1 MNKTYSILATLFFI
15 FTYYYSQPTV
25 AQTITDVSK
34 ISPSIYERK
43 VLYDC
48 NGDGKLE
55 YLSQPTSSSNW
66 RWNDKDGKIVKEIPN
81 TSAYVLNEN
90 DILLVDDLNNDEIPD
105 VLLKGRVLALST
117 GDEYTFID
125 NLTKGSAADGHA
137 LYNIFAM
144 DINHD
149 GRKDIVGFFSGKD
162 AQGYTITY
170 TPITLLQQP
179 DGKFLYA
186 PFKLSESTSNGSES
200 TSYFT
205 ELINTPTVGEA
216 SSFGNGMFIG
226 IGGEETSLITDYMA
240 SAQSVQFVDV
250 NNDGF
255 LDIIDTQKGFSM
267 LSFSNG
273 NYYPASFTGL
283 LDVMDLNEDGVL
295 DIVTF
300 DNKQN
305 QVLVD
310 MSQSDGSYQET
321 KLLENGNISAVY
333 CRDLDA
339 DGLPDILALVPTSST
354 SFLVFFKNQG
364 NGSFK
369 KHERSLPYKG
379 YYYFSEP
386 YDLKNTGTPV
396 LLFTNTVGDSNQIGI
411 VSWDKDFNVKEEACM
426 SGTTQLYIGIN
437 KTTNRPAFSECVDY
451 DGDSRLDIPSILY
464 NRSACLVSVAT
475 HNNTAPSKVGKP
487 FCILDKATGKLR
499 INWDAATDNEQSSCD
514 LIYEVRV
521 GTSPTASNV
530 ALHNVEKSQWCVIN
544 MGQQQVGNYYVSV
557 RAIDPNGMKGVWS
570 DCTVVNHTNPIAD
583 FIISKKV
590 MGSDNAYEYEKIG
603 YKKDYYTTDVIV
615 ATSLYGSNVT
625 FTASPDGTIL
635 STNNGVAQ
643 ITFNDMGTKTIS
655 MTASNGAIVQ
665 KQIEVKPF
673 KVQELKNAGD
683 KDAIRSYADLNANGK
698 SELFY
703 GNIKQWVNNQYES
716 IETLFNSDLNLGKP
730 AFLTD
735 KTRNGYPDICKDV
748 WKNGIE
754 YNWLLNNGDLDFE
767 VSDEEIKDTQGNVIN
782 RNSISQAIDI
792 NNDGMVDY
800 FYGGTLYINQ
810 GNGIYEKKSYKLGG
824 EILLTDYDQ
833 DGLLDMLE
841 IRTVTFKQYTP
852 VEPVGLEERFCNVY
866 HNDGDGNFSLVTKDL
881 ILTKINT
888 SVTSTD
894 HYSHHF
900 LLQDVNGDGLDDIVT
915 YVTYWTGHV
924 KVRTMTHEV
933 VGNVKAFLGSKEDP
947 YKDEMILPG
956 IPLNHD
962 LNNDNKTDFYTYK
975 ASNAGHYADSL
986 LISQGDQYVKVPT
999 DVLFYARNEVIS
1011 IQDVNNDNRP
1021 DFITSSRDV
1030 YPYSLLSNYTNTA
1043 PTKPTNVVVS
1053 QTNKEIIVNWDAATD
1068 AETSSSQLRYN
1079 LSVKE
1084 KGAEGNG
1091 AYIIS
1096 PMNATK
1102 DEAKVMDYG
1111 IKHLRSATRYPIP
1124 INSFEAGK
1132 TYEFCVQAVDPW
1144 MMHSPFSQK
1153 VEFTV
1158 SKTNLISLPEMGGVG
1173 TPIVYKLNNV
1183 EGKTPTVTAPGA
1195 IMTDG
1200 TLRWNTPGIKTVT
1213 AKVGTVSTT
1222 QQIKILDKPDL
1233 NVSIPEKVMAGAKVT
1248 VKLPEEFRIN
1258 ADKVKLSSNEN
1269 KKIIL
1274 QGDSIAII
1282 TMPTIAG
1289 IYPVAV
1295 EYQDTIFGLVKE
1307 TKNISVIDARPSIVS
1322 IGNDNGKN
1330 KLKWDTSVLDASFVN
1345 KVRIYRETNLEDS
1358 YEMIAEVT
1366 ANGGQYTDASSHPD
1380 VQSYN
1385 YRMSYLTKDGI
1396 EGLPSPIHNTVF
1408 LMANKGAGYDINL
1421 HWTPYEGAEVEKY
1434 TILMGTSAENLA
1446 PIATVTGERKS
1457 YLVNRTNNSKVFFAL
1472 QYTLASNESSS
1483 YSNTISSNDADEVI
1497 KAQSLNIRCAED
1509 EVVLNED
1516 QMKVHLQAVVTPMS
1530 AHLADVA
1537 WRISSGEELATIDA
1551 HGVLSL
1557 KENENGGVVTVEAST
1572 IDGSNI
1578 KTTFEVDAAAYQW
1591 IPSVFADADV
1601 RVTAI
1606 QLGENK
1612 KLLIK
1617 DMPMLDM
1624 RNVANTFVVHSFN
1637 AHTTGPVKDIRIK
1650 YRVYEVGKPMNS
1662 WNELGLVE
1670 NGIGDWVSTS
1680 VDFHDA
1686 MLRMTEGQD
1695 QVLEFYYVGTS
1706 KTGDTF
1712 FYNNGGENYHF
1723 MFNCVKPKPENMVKN
1738 TTAVFGYSHVTF
1750 LINGNERSFDYEED
1764 GNPNEIV
1771 DLGAIQS
1778 FVLDSYWNAWNSTGS
1793 NNLRYKIEEEGSGG
1807 KWRTIASENNS
1818 RFVRIGDEDYLKS
1831 YKENIGLDLLEGLET
1846 GKKYRLE
1853 ISGESSVYNEYY
1865 YNDYYEYTS
1874 SRSNVKYCPFYTW
1887 KNGESSVFTFTIK
1900 DSSAITPGD
1909 ANGDGGVNVFD
1920 VTTTVN
1926 HILGSENEG
1935 FDEDAADVNGDG
1947 TVNVFDVTKMVNII
1961 LGVDDAGAKMRKV
1974 EGLSGTDKLYLE
1986 DFEIEPG
1993 EEKEVNILLDN
2004 PNAEY
2009 RDLQFDL
2016 YLPEGISV
2024 VQDEDEEF
2032 LVDTGSRCT
2041 KKHTIG
2047 FSYTDGHYV
2056 CMLYSTAKNP
2066 LTGNS
2071 GDILTITLKADE
2083 GVTSG
2088 VKTGSFLNVSLS
2100 KTDATGPTYD
2110 EFTFGITVK
2119 GDANAISDIN
2129 ADDATYQ
2136 IITPD
2141 GKQVDALQQGVNIIR
2156 YPNGAAKKVFVK

>member
-1 MNKTYSILATLFFI
+1 MNKTYCILATLFFI
-15 FTYYYSQPTV
+15 FTYYSSQPAS

-34 ISPSIYERK
+34 ISPTIYERK

-55 YLSQPTSSSNW
+55 YLSQSTSSSNW
-66 RWNDKDGKIVKEIPN
+66 RWNDKDGKSVKEIPG
-81 TSAYVLNEN
+81 TSAHALSEGA
-90 DILLVDDLNNDEIPD
+90 ILLVEDINSDEIPD
-105 VLLKGRVLALST
+105 LLLTDRTLALSNSDRYDFI
-117 GDEYTFID
+117 GDF
-125 NLTKGSAADGHA
+125 TKGSIAEGQA
-137 LYNIFAM
+137 LYNVCVF

-149 GRKDIVGFFSGKD
+149 GKKDIWGLISGKD
-162 AQGYTITY
+162 AHGYTIEY
-170 TPITLLQQP
+170 TPVGFLQQEA
-179 DGKFLYA
+179 GTFLHSPIA
-186 PFKLSESTSNGSES
+186 LSEVPSNAL
-200 TSYFT
+200 SY
-205 ELINTPTVGEA
+205 A
-216 SSFGNGMFIG
+216 SSAAFTQRLSIPLPGAGGGMSVVQAPIRQDFEDEDFSSN
-226 IGGEETSLITDYMA
+226 EEQDSKSKALRHAVAKTQSMTSMHDNIRLIDM
-240 SAQSVQFVDV
+240 
-250 NNDGF
+250 NNDGY
-255 LDIIDTQKGFSM
+255 LDIINTIGGPSM
-267 LSFSNG
+267 LSLSNG

-295 DIVTF
+295 DVVTF

-305 QVLVD
+305 QVMVN

-321 KLLENGNISAVY
+321 QLLENGNISAVY
-333 CRDLDA
+333 CLDLDA
-339 DGLPDILALVPTSST
+339 DGMPDILALVPTSSA

-364 NGSFK
+364 NGTFK
-369 KHERSLPYKG
+369 KYERSLPYKG

-426 SGTTQLYIGIN
+426 SGTTQLYIGIDN
-437 KTTNRPAFSECVDY
+437 TTRRPAFSQCIDY
-451 DGDSRLDIPSILY
+451 DGDSKLEIPSKLY
-464 NRSACLVSVAT
+464 SRSACIASIAT
-475 HNNTAPSKVGKP
+475 QNNTAPSKVGKP
-487 FCILDKATGKLR
+487 VCVLDKATGKMR
-499 INWDAATDNEQSSCD
+499 IDWNAATDKEQSSCD
-514 LIYEVRV
+514 LTYEVRI
-521 GTSPTASNV
+521 GTNTTKSDV
-530 ALHNVEKSQWCVIN
+530 ALHNVDKSRWCIIN
-544 MGQQQVGNYYVSV
+544 MGQQSTGSYYVSV
-557 RAIDPNGMKGVWS
+557 RAIDPNGMKGKWS
-570 DCTVVNHTNPIAD
+570 DCTVVNHTTLSAD
-583 FIISKKV
+583 FIVSKKV
-590 MGSDNAYEYEKIG
+590 VESDNDYEYEKIG
-603 YKKDYYTTDVIV
+603 YKKNYYITDVV
-615 ATSLYGSNVT
+615 VVTSLSGSNVT

-655 MTASNGAIVQ
+655 MTTANGTIVQ

-673 KVQELKNAGD
+673 KIQELKNAGD
-683 KDAIRSYADLNANGK
+683 KYSSDFRFYADLNANGQ
-698 SELFY
+698 SEYLY

-735 KTRNGYPDICKDV
+735 KTRNGYPDICKGV
-748 WKNGIE
+748 RKNGIE
-754 YNWLLNNGDLDFE
+754 YNWLLNNGDIDFE
-767 VSDEEIKDTQGNVIN
+767 VSNEEIKDLQGNT
-782 RNSISQAIDI
+782 ISPTAYTVDI
-792 NNDGMVDY
+792 NNDGLIDPVE
-800 FYGGTLYINQ
+800 T
-810 GNGIYEKKSYKLGG
+810 K
-824 EILLTDYDQ
+824 LLTDYDQ

-841 IRTVTFKQYTP
+841 IRTVTFKQYNAI
-852 VEPVGLEERFCNVY
+852 EPVGLEERFCNVY
-866 HNDGDGNFSLVTKDL
+866 HNDGDGNYSLVTKDL
-881 ILTKINT
+881 FLTKINT
-888 SVTSTD
+888 SRTSTD

-924 KVRTMTHEV
+924 NVGTSTHEV
-933 VGNVKAFLGSKEDP
+933 VGSIKAFLGSKEDP

-956 IPLNHD
+956 IPLNYD

-975 ASNAGHYADSL
+975 ASDGGHYADSL

-999 DVLFYARNEVIS
+999 DVLFYTRNEVTP
-1011 IQDVNNDNRP
+1011 IQDVNNDDRP
-1021 DFITSSRDV
+1021 DFITSGRDV

-1043 PTKPTNVVVS
+1043 PTKPTHVVVS

-1091 AYIIS
+1091 AYVIS

-1111 IKHLRSATRYPIP
+1111 INHLRRATRYPIP
-1124 INSFEAGK
+1124 ISSFEAGK

-1158 SKTNLISLPEMGGVG
+1158 SKTNLISLPEVGGVG
-1173 TPIVYKLNNV
+1173 TPIAYILNNV
-1183 EGKTPTVTAPGA
+1183 DGKTPTVTAPGA

-1200 TLRWNTPGIKTVT
+1200 TLTWNTPGIKTVT
-1213 AKVGTVSTT
+1213 AKDGTVSTT
-1222 QQIKILDKPDL
+1222 QQIKILDKPNL

-1258 ADKVKLSSNEN
+1258 ADKVKLSSDEN
-1269 KKIIL
+1269 MKIIL
-1274 QGDSIAII
+1274 QGDSAAII

-1289 IYPVAV
+1289 TYPIAV

-1345 KVRIYRETNLEDS
+1345 KVRIYRETNLDDS

-1396 EGLPSPIHNTVF
+1396 EGLPCPIHNTVF
-1408 LMANKGAGYDINL
+1408 LMANKGAGYDVNL
-1421 HWTPYEGAEVEKY
+1421 HWTPYEGAKVEKY

-1457 YLVNRTNNSKVFFAL
+1457 YLVNRTNNSKVFFAI
-1472 QYTLASNESSS
+1472 QYTWASNGSSS

-1537 WRISSGEELATIDA
+1537 WRISDGEELATIDT

-1578 KTTFEVDAAAYQW
+1578 KATIEVDAAAYQW

-1601 RVTAI
+1601 RVTAV
-1606 QLGENK
+1606 QLDENK
-1612 KLLIK
+1612 KLFVK

-1637 AHTTGPVKDIRIK
+1637 AHTTGPVKDIRVK
-1650 YRVYEVGKPMNS
+1650 YRVYEMGKPMNS

-1670 NGIGDWVSTS
+1670 NGDGNWVSTS

-1695 QVLEFYYVGTS
+1695 QVLEFYYEGTS
-1706 KTGDTF
+1706 KTGDSF

-1738 TTAVFGYSHVTF
+1738 TTTVFGYSHVTF

-1778 FVLDSYWNAWNSTGS
+1778 FVLDSYWNAWNSNGAER
-1793 NNLRYKIEEEGSGG
+1793 LRYKIEEEGSGG
-1807 KWRTIASENNS
+1807 KWETIAAEGS
-1818 RFVRIGDEDYLKS
+1818 RNV
-1831 YKENIGLDLLEGLET
+1831 NIGNQYYRQYYKKDIALNLLEGLET

-1865 YNDYYEYTS
+1865 YNDYYRDTKS
-1874 SRSNVKYCPFYTW
+1874 DNDKQYCPFYTW
-1887 KNGESSVFTFTIK
+1887 KNGESSVFTFIIK
-1900 DSSAITPGD
+1900 DSSTIAPGD
-1909 ANGDGGVNVFD
+1909 ANGDGSVNVFD
-1920 VTTTVN
+1920 VTATVN
-1926 HILGSENEG
+1926 YILGSFSTG
-1935 FDEDAADVNGDG
+1935 FDSEAADANGDG

-1961 LGVDDAGAKMRKV
+1961 LGVDNAGAKMRKV

-1993 EEKEVNILLDN
+1993 EEKEVEILLNN
-2004 PNAEY
+2004 PDAEY

-2016 YLPEGISV
+2016 YLPEGITV
-2024 VQDEDEEF
+2024 VQDEDDEF

-2041 KKHTIG
+2041 KKHSVG

-2071 GDILTITLKADE
+2071 GDILTITLKANE
-2083 GVTSG
+2083 GVTPG
-2088 VKTGSFLNVSLS
+2088 AKTGSFRNVSLS

-2110 EFTFGITVK
+2110 EFSFGFTVK
-2119 GDANAISDIN
+2119 GDADDIEDVIAN
-2129 ADDATYQ
+2129 SGTYQ
-2136 IITPD
+2136 IYTVD
-2141 GKQVDALQQGVNIIR
+2141 GTQFNTLQKGVNILR
-2156 YPNGAAKKVFVK
+2156 YPNGTNKKVFVK

>member
-66 RWNDKDGKIVKEIPN
+66 RWNDKDGKSVREIPG
-81 TSAYVLNEN
+81 TSAHALNESV
-90 DILLVDDLNNDEIPD
+90 ILLVEDINNDEIPD
-105 VLLKGRVLALST
+105 LILTDRTLALSNSGRYNFI
-117 GDEYTFID
+117 GDFTQ
-125 NLTKGSAADGHA
+125 GSIAEGQA
-137 LYNIFAM
+137 LYNVCVF

-149 GRKDIVGFFSGKD
+149 GKKDIWGQISGKD
-162 AQGYTITY
+162 AHGYTIEYFPVGFLQQEVGTFLY
-170 TPITLLQQP
+170 SPITLSDISSNTLP
-179 DGKFLYA
+179 YASSVAFTKLLYIPMVSEPGGMSIVPA
-186 PFKLSESTSNGSES
+186 PTRQDLGDENFSFNNEEKISESKVLRRAVAKTQSMTSMHDNIR
-200 TSYFT
+200 
-205 ELINTPTVGEA
+205 LID
-216 SSFGNGMFIG
+216 M
-226 IGGEETSLITDYMA
+226 
-240 SAQSVQFVDV
+240 
-250 NNDGF
+250 NNDGY
-255 LDIIDTQKGFSM
+255 LDIINTIGGPSMFS
-267 LSFSNG
+267 LPNG

-295 DIVTF
+295 DVVTF
-300 DNKQN
+300 DSKQN

-310 MSQSDGSYQET
+310 MSQNDGSYQGT

-339 DGLPDILALVPTSST
+339 DGLADILALAPTSSA
-354 SFLVFFKNQG
+354 SFLVFFKNCG
-364 NGSFK
+364 NGTFK
-369 KHERSLPYKG
+369 KYERSLPYKG
-379 YYYFSEP
+379 YYYFSAP
-386 YDLKNTGTPV
+386 YDLMNTGTPV

-426 SGTTQLYIGIN
+426 PESTQLYIGIDN
-437 KTTNRPAFSECVDY
+437 TTRRPAFSKCIDY
-451 DGDSRLDIPSILY
+451 DGNSKLEIPSKLY
-464 NRSACLVSVAT
+464 SRSACIASIAT
-475 HNNTAPSKVGKP
+475 QNNTAPSKVGKP
-487 FCILDKATGKLR
+487 ICVLDKATGKMR
-499 INWDAATDNEQSSCD
+499 INWNTTTDKEHSSCD
-514 LIYEVRV
+514 LTYEVRI
-521 GTSPTASNV
+521 GTNATKSDV
-530 ALHNVEKSQWCVIN
+530 ALHNVDKSRWCFIN
-544 MGQQQVGNYYVSV
+544 MGQQSTGSYYVSV
-557 RAIDPNGMKGVWS
+557 RAIDPNGMKGEWS
-570 DCTVVNHTNPIAD
+570 DCTVVSHTNPLAD

-590 MGSDNAYEYEKIG
+590 VESDNDYEYEKIG

-615 ATSLYGSNVT
+615 ATSLCGSNVT
-625 FTASPDGTIL
+625 FTASPDGIVL

-655 MTASNGAIVQ
+655 MTTANGTTVQ
-665 KQIEVKPF
+665 KKVEVKPF

-735 KTRNGYPDICKDV
+735 KTRNGYPDICKGV

-824 EILLTDYDQ
+824 EVLLTDYDQ

-841 IRTVTFKQYTP
+841 IRTVTFKQYTS

-881 ILTKINT
+881 FLTKIET
-888 SVTSTD
+888 SSIVQD
-894 HYSHHF
+894 HYSHHY

-915 YVTYWTGHV
+915 YVTYWTGHAR
-924 KVRTMTHEV
+924 VRMMTHEV
-933 VGNVKAFLGSKEDP
+933 VGSVKAFLGSKKDP

-956 IPLNHD
+956 IPLNYD

-975 ASNAGHYADSL
+975 ASNGGYYADSL

-1021 DFITSSRDV
+1021 DFVTSNRDV

-1043 PTKPTNVVVS
+1043 PTKPTHIAVS

-1091 AYIIS
+1091 AYVIS

-1111 IKHLRSATRYPIP
+1111 INHLRRATRYPIP
-1124 INSFEAGK
+1124 ISSFEAGK

-1144 MMHSPFSQK
+1144 MMHSPFSHK

-1158 SKTNLISLPEMGGVG
+1158 SKTNLISLPEVGGVG
-1173 TPIVYKLNNV
+1173 LPIAYTLQKVNGNI
-1183 EGKTPTVTAPGA
+1183 PTVTAPDA
-1195 IMTDG
+1195 IMADG
-1200 TLRWNTPGIKTVT
+1200 TLTWSTPGIKTVT
-1213 AKVGTVSTT
+1213 AKVGTVTT
-1222 QQIKILDKPDL
+1222 KQQIKIIDKPNL
-1233 NVSIPEKVMAGAKVT
+1233 NISIPEKMMVGARIT
-1248 VKLPEEFRIN
+1248 VKLPEVFRTN
-1258 ADKVKLSSNEN
+1258 ADKVKLNSNKNME
-1269 KKIIL
+1269 IIV
-1274 QGDSIAII
+1274 QGDSVAII

-1289 IYPVAV
+1289 TYPIDI
-1295 EYQDTIFGLVKE
+1295 EYKDSIFGIVKE
-1307 TKNISVIDARPSIVS
+1307 TKIVS
-1322 IGNDNGKN
+1322 AIDTRPTIVSVGNDNGKN
-1330 KLKWDTSVLDASFVN
+1330 KLTWNTNVMDASLIS
-1345 KVRIYRETNLEDS
+1345 KVRIYRETNLVNS
-1358 YEMIAEVT
+1358 YEMIAEVPV
-1366 ANGGQYTDASSHPD
+1366 NSGQYTDVSSHPD
-1380 VQSYN
+1380 MQSYN
-1385 YRMSYLTKDGI
+1385 YRMTYVTIDDI
-1396 EGLPSPIHNTVF
+1396 EGLPSPTHSTVF
-1408 LMANKGAGYDINL
+1408 LMANNGDGYALNL
-1421 HWTPYEGAEVEKY
+1421 HWKPYEGAEVEKY
-1434 TILMGTSAENLA
+1434 TILMGTSFENLA
-1446 PIATVTGERKS
+1446 PIATVSGNRKS
-1457 YLVNRTNNSKVFFAL
+1457 YLVNRTSNDKVFFAL
-1472 QYTLASNESSS
+1472 QYTLANNESSS
-1483 YSNTISSNDADEVI
+1483 FSNTISSNDANEVI

-1516 QMKVHLQAVVTPMS
+1516 QMQVHLQAVVTPMS
-1530 AHLADVA
+1530 AHMADVA
-1537 WRISSGEELATIDA
+1537 WRISDGEELATIDA

-1578 KTTFEVDAAAYQW
+1578 KATFEVDAAAYQW

-1637 AHTTGPVKDIRIK
+1637 AHTTGPVKDIRVK
-1650 YRVYEVGKPMNS
+1650 YRVYEVGEPMNS

-1670 NGIGDWVSTS
+1670 DGDGNWVSTS
-1680 VDFHDA
+1680 MDFHDA

-1695 QVLEFYYVGTS
+1695 QVLEFYYEGTS

-1738 TTAVFGYSHVTF
+1738 TTTVFGYSHVTF

-1778 FVLDSYWNAWNSTGS
+1778 FVLDSYWNAWNSKGS

-1807 KWRTIASENNS
+1807 KWRTIASEKNS
-1818 RFVRIGDEDYLKS
+1818 RFVRISDEDYLKS
-1831 YKENIGLDLLEGLET
+1831 YKENIGLNLLEGLET

-1865 YNDYYEYTS
+1865 YNDYYRDTKS
-1874 SRSNVKYCPFYTW
+1874 DNDKQYCPFYTW

-1900 DSSAITPGD
+1900 DPSAIIPGD
-1909 ANGDGGVNVFD
+1909 VTGNGSVNVQD
-1920 VTTTVN
+1920 ATIVVN
-1926 HILGSENEG
+1926 YILGT
-1935 FDEDAADVNGDG
+1935 DVNDEYDYSVADMNNDG
-1947 TVNVFDVTKMVNII
+1947 EIDVFDVTKMIAVI
-1961 LGVDDAGAKMRKV
+1961 LSEESSAKMRKT
-1974 EGLSGTDKLYLE
+1974 EGVQEPAITEQLTIENAANGIILKVDQANRFTSFQMDVVAPDGISLTEVHLSQNETDHIVRYAKIGENQYRVMALSMNSTPLQAYSDRLLELGMNEGNDVQIDNILFVTPQGEAVPFSILSDNITTDIKTVGISEAEDIYDLSGRK
-1986 DFEIEPG
+1986 IN
-1993 EEKEVNILLDN
+1993 VN
-2004 PNAEY
+2004 
-2009 RDLQFDL
+2009 RTQ
-2016 YLPEGISV
+2016 LP
-2024 VQDEDEEF
+2024 
-2032 LVDTGSRCT
+2032 
-2041 KKHTIG
+2041 K
-2047 FSYTDGHYV
+2047 
-2056 CMLYSTAKNP
+2056 
-2066 LTGNS
+2066 
-2071 GDILTITLKADE
+2071 
-2083 GVTSG
+2083 GV
-2088 VKTGSFLNVSLS
+2088 
-2100 KTDATGPTYD
+2100 Y
-2110 EFTFGITVK
+2110 I
-2119 GDANAISDIN
+2119 IN
-2129 ADDATYQ
+2129 
-2136 IITPD
+2136 
-2141 GKQVDALQQGVNIIR
+2141 K
-2156 YPNGAAKKVFVK
+2156 KKVFIK